1 MFHFKTIQRILL
13 IVSILCFFVFTPVN
27 IIAQNFDDDPL
38 MLEGDDEFGFE
49 QFSDDHFQSSDFGSG
64 GIQDFGIQPGQDP
77 SDSLDSQY
85 ESTDQYLEEGAFS
98 EETESTLKDDLIV
111 RRELLSQ
118 EGKDAPSNLGY
129 GAGTG
134 LMMGTWFAFIRKET
148 NTRQQFRT
156 IGSSTVLGALVGV
169 MLGTRSVW
177 NPGAPRPEDN
187 YQPTSFLPNTSDW
200 FLAQKENS
208 LLISLRLK
216 F

>member
-13 IVSILCFFVFTPVN
+13 IISILCFFVFTPVN

-49 QFSDDHFQSSDFGSG
+49 QFSDDDFQSSDFGSG

-187 YQPTSFLPNTSDW
+187 YQPTSFIPNPSGW